1 MTCFM
6 LTCFMLRSGAYPESI
21 WVPLSAVFTS
31 LSGVYNVKLANITLA
46 NIMLAKVPYRA
57 R

>member
-31 LSGVYNVKLANITLA
+31 LSGAIPRLECL
-46 NIMLAKVPYRA
+46 L
-57 R
+57 